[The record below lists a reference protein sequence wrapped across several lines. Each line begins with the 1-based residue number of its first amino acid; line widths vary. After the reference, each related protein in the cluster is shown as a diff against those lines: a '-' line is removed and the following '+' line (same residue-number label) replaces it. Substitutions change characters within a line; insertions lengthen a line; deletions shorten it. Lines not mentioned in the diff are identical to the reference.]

1 MPVEKPCKREIG
13 SGSGWMGKQRN
24 CSGGDWGIRGGCGPD
39 IDASG
44 LTYRCGMLLWSGSM
58 VNQCCRK
65 GGWVAERGGGNKYK
79 HSTDRVNCIQFALA

>member
-1 MPVEKPCKREIG
+1 VEVAGWESRGIVREGIG
-13 SGSGWMGKQRN
+13 ESE
-24 CSGGDWGIRGGCGPD
+24 GGCGPD